1 MEKEFY
7 RPENIEFN
15 VTIDGSEMPEILGE
29 FEDADEAIKFI
40 GVNFTAINSGI
51 TVARHMD
58 AREKQEMRKE
68 YSEIMENS
76 VPVYEKQLSD
86 AETNLTNAKK
96 LQKSAEE
103 AYNFIISEAKSLANE
118 VKRGLKDMVLDEKY
132 TYRIAFK
139 GRFYFFTYI
148 DKKLKLCYIRD
159 ISESEK
165 TEIWSQMAGN
175 ENFIEKTFN
184 KKKTKK

>member
-1 MEKEFY
+1 MENQFY

-15 VTIDGSEMPEILGE
+15 VSNDGSDMPDVLGE
-29 FEDADEAIKFI
+29 FNNADEAIKFI
-40 GVNFTAINSGI
+40 GNNFTAINSGI
-51 TVARHMD
+51 TVSRHMD
-58 AREKQEMRKE
+58 AKEKTELRKE
-68 YSEIMENS
+68 YSEVMENS

-86 AETNLTNAKK
+86 AEINLNNAKK

-103 AYNFIISEAKSLANE
+103 AYDFVISNAKSLAAE
-118 VKRGLKDMVLDEKY
+118 VKRGLKDMQLDEKY
-132 TYRIAFK
+132 TFRIAFK

-148 DKKLKLCYIRD
+148 DKKLKLCYLRD

-175 ENFIEKTFN
+175 EEFIEKTTN
-184 KKKTKK
+184 KKKLKK